1 MTPTPRSDVPA
12 ARPMVSM
19 LGCLGVVAL
28 LPVLGGCPA
37 PDAEGKYD
45 AFLDQTEEEREDAAN
60 IKMDQGGSL
69 ADVNGTFLLALAAV
83 IDPEHPLQFYTT
95 STFTPGAE
103 GGTLALDLQP
113 LSLEVL
119 STTTP
124 RLPVGD
130 PLVLPAAP
138 VDASGGFMITIAEP
152 VMVTG
157 EANPITGSDIVA
169 TLVLTGSIQSE
180 DLFCG
185 TVTGAVTS
193 PLMLDLV
200 GSTFAAVRVPS
211 VDMLPAEVTSAC
223 PAGGGGESGGT
234 GAGTSDGSGSDSGG

>member
-1 MTPTPRSDVPA
+1 MLRSLGA
-12 ARPMVSM
+12 A
-19 LGCLGVVAL
+19 AL
-28 LPVLGGCPA
+28 LPVLAGCPS

-45 AFLDQTEEEREDAAN
+45 AFLEQTEEEREDAAN
-60 IKMDQGGSL
+60 IKFDQGGSL

-83 IDPEHPLQFYTT
+83 IDPLHPLQFYTT
-95 STFTPGAE
+95 ATFTPEAE

-119 STTTP
+119 GTTMP
-124 RLPVGD
+124 RQPVGD
-130 PLVLPAAP
+130 VLPLPAVP
-138 VDASGGFMITIAEP
+138 VDAAGGFLFTIADP

-211 VDMLPAEVTSAC
+211 VDMLPGDPVTSAC
-223 PAGGGGESGGT
+223 PAGGGGETGGT